1 MEHDQHQ
8 HLVKEVEELFKPV
21 LEKSPQAMYI
31 YLDDAHKTCNQKFVD
46 LLGYLSIQEWVDN
59 ETPVSDVADQDQD
72 KVVEAYGNASEKLE
86 ASQMQVHVKTKS
98 GQLVHVNLIMAPF
111 AYKEEV
117 FVVHF
122 ISEVK

>member
-8 HLVKEVEELFKPV
+8 HLIKEVEELFKEV

-31 YLDDAHKTCNQKFVD
+31 YLDDAHKTCNQKFAD
-46 LLGYLSIQEWVDN
+46 LLGYKSIQEWVDN
-59 ETPVSDVADQDQD
+59 EYPVDDILEED
-72 KVVEAYGNASEKLE
+72 KEKGIEAYMNASEKLM
-86 ASQMQVHVKTKS
+86 SSTISGTWIKKDGSKVKTT
-98 GQLVHVNLIMAPF
+98 VTFVPF
-111 AYKEEV
+111 TYKDEV